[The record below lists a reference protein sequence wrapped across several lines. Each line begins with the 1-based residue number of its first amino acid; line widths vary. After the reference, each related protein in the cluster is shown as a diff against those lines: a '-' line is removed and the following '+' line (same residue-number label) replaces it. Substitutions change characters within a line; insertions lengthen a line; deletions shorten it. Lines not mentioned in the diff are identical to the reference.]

1 MNNSWEILEILK
13 RPRKTVTE
21 LRWLEP
27 EYLFLFLFLRLDIPQ
42 VKMKDDF
49 IVNISFLFNSFY
61 FFFIFFYF
69 LFCPMLWDPEV
80 QILHKETLKEN
91 VGKIITGQ
99 NAFFIQQRDFI
110 KS

>member
-61 FFFIFFYF
+61 FFFIFFIFYSVLCF
-69 LFCPMLWDPEV
+69 G
-80 QILHKETLKEN
+80 ILRSRSYTKKL
-91 VGKIITGQ
+91 
-99 NAFFIQQRDFI
+99 
-110 KS
+110 